1 MRGVAGIDLGGTLM
15 RVAVAD
21 GRGQIRHQQK
31 RLTGAQRGPE
41 AVIEDLVEGVRNAA
55 KAAGLRVPD
64 LEALVVGVPG
74 PVDTRRGT
82 VLTPPNLPGW
92 HHVPLAA
99 ILRRRLRVRAYL
111 ENDAN
116 LAAVGEHRRGAGRGA
131 DNLIYVTISTG
142 IGGGL
147 ILDGRLY
154 RGSTGTA
161 GEVGH
166 MVVVPDGPRC
176 SCGNRGCLEAV
187 ASGTGIAR
195 RARVLMQG
203 RRRPGATP
211 VSAEWV
217 VTAAR
222 AGDRL
227 AAAVLIEAGT
237 ALGRALGSLVNLLNP
252 EVIILGGGV
261 SQAGRL
267 LMSPMRA
274 SLADASFPEARAAT
288 RIVRARLG
296 QDAGLVGAVEWAR
309 MMASRRSRP

>member
-1 MRGVAGIDLGGTLM
+1 MRT
-15 RVAVAD
+15 
-21 GRGQIRHQQK
+21 
-31 RLTGAQRGPE
+31 
-41 AVIEDLVEGVRNAA
+41 
-55 KAAGLRVPD
+55 
-64 LEALVVGVPG
+64 
-74 PVDTRRGT
+74 
-82 VLTPPNLPGW
+82 
-92 HHVPLAA
+92 
-99 ILRRRLRVRAYL
+99 YL

-116 LAAVGEHRRGAGRGA
+116 LAAVGEQRRGAGRGA
-131 DNLIYVTISTG
+131 SNLIYVTISTG

-176 SCGNRGCLEAV
+176 NCGNRGCLEAI

-195 RARVLMQG
+195 RARRLMRGRTG
-203 RRRPGATP
+203 RRGKA
-211 VSAEWV
+211 VSAESV
-217 VTAAR
+217 VAAAR
-222 AGDRL
+222 AGDRV
-227 AAAVLIEAGT
+227 AASIVAEAGA
-237 ALGRALGSLVNLLNP
+237 ALGRALGSLLNLLNP

-267 LMSPMRA
+267 LMAPMRA
-274 SLADASFPEARAAT
+274 SLARASFAESRAAA

-309 MMASRRSRP
+309 LMAAPRGSR